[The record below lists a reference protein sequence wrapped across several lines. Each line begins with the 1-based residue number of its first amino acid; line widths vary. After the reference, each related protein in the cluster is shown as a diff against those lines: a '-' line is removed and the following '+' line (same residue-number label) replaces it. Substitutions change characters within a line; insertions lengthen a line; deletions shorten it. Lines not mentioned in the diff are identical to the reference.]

1 MATIVLQAAGAF
13 LGGALGPIGA
23 ALGSAAGA
31 MAGYAI
37 DRGLIESTRR
47 IEGPRLGSMRP
58 FQAEEG
64 LPLARV
70 YGTARIGG
78 NLIWATRFEE
88 HSKSER
94 QGSKG
99 GPKITTYSYS
109 CNAAFA
115 LCEGEIAG
123 IRRVWA
129 DGREV
134 DLELVTMR
142 VHTGGETQAPDP
154 LIVAKQ
160 GAGNAPAY
168 RGVAYVVLDR
178 FPLGD
183 YGNRI
188 PQFQF
193 ELMRPVSALN
203 PLVRAVALL
212 PGSTEYGLD
221 PRPVKR
227 SPKPG
232 ETIQV
237 NRNVLH
243 GRSDL
248 VASLDELQALH
259 PNLED
264 VAIVATW
271 FGDDLRAGAC
281 TITPRVT
288 TVLGSGLS
296 EEWSVSGLSRA
307 NAVEVSRVGEASA
320 FGGTPSDRSV
330 IECIAEIRRRGLRV
344 TLYPFVMMDIPAG
357 NALPDPHG
365 GVAQPAYP
373 WRGRISC
380 HPAPGRPGT
389 ADKTAAARAQIAG
402 FSGSATPGDFVV
414 EGNRVSAPGLGS
426 DWGYR
431 RFLLHYAHLAAAAG
445 GVDAFLIGSELRG
458 LTTVRDNQGKF
469 PFVEAL
475 CALAGE
481 VRDILGPGAAITYG
495 ADWSEYFGHQPA
507 DGSGDV
513 LYHLDPL
520 WMHEAISA
528 VGIDNYMPLS
538 DWRDGDVDGSGPD
551 GFAGPADVARLRA
564 GIGSGEG
571 YDWYYASDAD
581 RLARLRSPITD
592 GAYGKHWTFRYKDLH
607 GWWSNTHVNRI
618 GGVETGG
625 PTAWVPRGKPLWFTE
640 LGIPAAD
647 KGANRPNVFPDAK
660 SAEDALPWFSSGGR
674 SDDGQQASLLAH
686 LRNWVPGQPEFSAA
700 ANPVSPVY
708 GGRMVDPGRIYIWA
722 WDARPF
728 PAFPARP
735 DIWKDAGNWSR
746 GHWINGRS
754 NGVRI
759 ADLIT
764 AILADH
770 GYEAVD
776 VTAVSGMAAGYVVD
790 TPTTARAALEPVIDL
805 YGIGVREEDGKLV
818 FFDEAN
824 AAGHVTHLAELVVPN
839 EGPVVERVR
848 RAGTDATCAE
858 LAFADPMSE
867 YQHAVARAGEPSLE
881 GSTASLLFPGCLE
894 TGAGEA
900 LLRDW
905 MRRVALGRETA
916 TVSLPA
922 SAVGVGPGTLARLP
936 GDDRDYIVT
945 EAEGGIVRTT
955 TLRRVARAAAMP
967 WSADISSVSGGG
979 HAIAGAPHV
988 LMLDLPVT
996 PGGDPSTDNFRMAA
1010 YASPWRGQVAYS
1022 SPESSGYAFG
1032 TTLGAPA
1039 TVGALNEPLVGG
1051 PEGRIDKRGSIEVE
1065 LYGGEL
1071 ASVSQAQLLAGANT
1085 AAIRADN
1092 GIWEVVQF
1100 AEALEVAPSRWR
1112 LSGLLRGQ
1120 LGTGDAT
1127 AAGAARGAPFVLLDG
1142 AVAKA
1147 GLAPEQAGLPLNWK
1161 VGPSGHDFGG
1171 PDFVTTQATGG
1182 LRARQPLS
1190 PVHLRATRLAGGDL
1204 RVGWI
1209 RRGRVEADGWLA
1221 EDIPLGEESEAYR
1234 VEVSKSGGPVL
1245 RSVVV
1250 TQPQWTYAAADIAAD
1265 FPSLPATARITVRQ
1279 LSASVGAG
1287 IGASIDVALS

>member
-64 LPLARV
+64 LPLARI

-88 HSKSER
+88 HGKTER

-99 GPKITTYSYS
+99 GPKVTTYSYS

-129 DGREV
+129 DGREL
-134 DLELVTMR
+134 DLERITMR
-142 VHTGGETQAPDP
+142 VHKGGETQAPDP
-154 LIVAKQ
+154 LIEAKQ
-160 GAGNAPAY
+160 GGGNTPAY
-168 RGVAYVVLDR
+168 RGVAYVVFDR

-193 ELMRPVSALN
+193 EVMRPVGALN
-203 PLVRAVALL
+203 RLVRAVALL

-221 PRPVKR
+221 PRPVTR

-259 PNLED
+259 PGLRD

-288 TVLGSGLS
+288 TVDGAGLS
-296 EEWSVSGLSRA
+296 EEWSASGLPREE
-307 NAVEVSRVGEASA
+307 AVEVSRVGEASA

-330 IECIAEIRRRGLRV
+330 IECIREIRRRGLRA
-344 TLYPFVMMDIPAG
+344 TLYPFVMMDIAAG

-365 GVAQPAYP
+365 GAGQPAYP
-373 WRGRISC
+373 WRGRITC
-380 HPAPGRPGT
+380 HPAS
-389 ADKTAAARAQIAG
+389 ADKSAAARAQIGA
-402 FSGSATPGDFVV
+402 FIGSAVAGDFVV
-414 EGNRVSAPGLGS
+414 GDGGVSAPGLGS

-458 LTTVRDNQGKF
+458 LTTVRDNAGRF

-475 CALAGE
+475 CDLAGE
-481 VRDILGPGAAITYG
+481 VRGILGPGAAITYG

-513 LYHLDPL
+513 IYHLDPL
-520 WMHEAISA
+520 WAHSAITA

-538 DWRDGDVDGSGPD
+538 DWSDGDADGSGPD
-551 GFAGPADVARLRA
+551 GFAGPADVARLRD
-564 GIGSGEG
+564 GIASGEG

-581 RLARLRSPITD
+581 RLARIRSPITD

-607 GWWSNTHVNRI
+607 GWWSNLHVDRI

-625 PTAWVPRGKPLWFTE
+625 PTAWVPRGKPLWFTV
-640 LGIPAAD
+640 LGIPAAE

-660 SAEDALPWFSSGGR
+660 SSEDALPWFSSGGR
-674 SDDGQQASLLAH
+674 SDDGQQAALLAH
-686 LRNWVPGQPEFSAA
+686 LQNWVPGQPAFASA

-708 GGRMVDPGRIYIWA
+708 GGRMVDPDRIYVWA

-754 NGVRI
+754 NGVRV
-759 ADLIT
+759 ADLIA
-764 AILADH
+764 AILAEH
-770 GYEAVD
+770 GHEAPEVA
-776 VTAVSGMAAGYVVD
+776 AVSGMAVGYVVD
-790 TPTTARAALEPVIDL
+790 APTTARAALEPVVDL
-805 YGIGVREEDGKLV
+805 YGIGVREDGGRLV

-824 AAGHVTHLAELVVPN
+824 AAEPVTELTDLVVPD
-839 EGPVVERVR
+839 GGAVVERVR
-848 RAGTDATCAE
+848 QIETSAALSAE
-858 LAFADPMSE
+858 LTFADPMSG
-867 YQHAVARAGEPSLE
+867 YQQAIARAGDPSPE
-881 GSTASLLFPGCLE
+881 AGTASLVFPGCLE
-894 TGAGEA
+894 AGAGEA

-905 MRRVALGRETA
+905 MRRRALGKETA
-916 TVSLPA
+916 TISLPA
-922 SAVGVGPGTLARLP
+922 SAAEIGPGTLVRLP
-936 GDDRDYIVT
+936 GDMRDHIVT
-945 EAEGGIVRTT
+945 EVEGGIVRTV
-955 TLRRVARAAAMP
+955 TLRRVARAAATP
-967 WSADISSVSGGG
+967 WSAELQAVSGGD

-988 LMLDLPVT
+988 LMLDLPAA
-996 PGGDPSTDNFRMAA
+996 PGDDASSDNFRMAA
-1010 YASPWRGQVAYS
+1010 YASPWWGQVAYS
-1022 SPESSGYAFG
+1022 SPEESFYAFG
-1032 TTLGAPA
+1032 AALDVPA
-1039 TVGALNEPLVGG
+1039 TVGALSEPLPAG
-1051 PEGRIDKRGSIEVE
+1051 PEGRIDKGGSIEVE

-1085 AAIRADN
+1085 ASIRADN
-1092 GIWEVVQF
+1092 GVWEVVQF
-1100 AEALEVAPSRWR
+1100 GEAEEVAPSRWK
-1112 LSGLLRGQ
+1112 LSKLLRGQ

-1127 AAGAARGAPFVLLDG
+1127 AAGAAGGAPFVLLDG

-1147 GLAPEQAGLPLNWK
+1147 ELTPEQAGLPLNWK
-1161 VGPSGHDFGG
+1161 VGPVGHDFGG
-1171 PDFVTTQATGG
+1171 PDFITAQAIGG
-1182 LRARQPLS
+1182 VRARQPLS
-1190 PVHLRATRLAGGDL
+1190 PVHLRATRLAGGDVRL
-1204 RVGWI
+1204 GWI

-1234 VEVSKSGGPVL
+1234 VEVSNGGGAVL
-1245 RSVVV
+1245 RSVTVAR
-1250 TQPQWTYAAADIAAD
+1250 PEWTYAAAAMAED
-1265 FPSLPATARITVRQ
+1265 FPSRPATARLTVRQ
-1279 LSASVGAG
+1279 ISASVGAG
-1287 IGASIDVALS
+1287 IGASIDVELP